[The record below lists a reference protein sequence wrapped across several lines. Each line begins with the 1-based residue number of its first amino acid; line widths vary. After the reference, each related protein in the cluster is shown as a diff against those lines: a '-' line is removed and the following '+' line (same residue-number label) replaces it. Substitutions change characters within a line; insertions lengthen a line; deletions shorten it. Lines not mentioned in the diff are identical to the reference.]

1 MSVNKYQPHL
11 FILPED
17 DANRQLANGF
27 LLHQEINQ
35 RTVQI
40 RNPAGGCEKVL
51 KKFQTDYLDGMK
63 KYPCR
68 IMLFLIDFDKKN
80 ERLKYIRS
88 KIPQELADRVFV
100 LGVWS
105 EPEQLRTST
114 GKTFEKIGCSLAE
127 GCPKSKNDLWDDNLL
142 RHNQAELER
151 IIASTASFLF
161 S

>member
-1 MSVNKYQPHL
+1 
-11 FILPED
+11 
-17 DANRQLANGF
+17 NRQLANGF
-27 LLHQEINQ
+27 LLHHGINQ

-40 RNPAGGCEKVL
+40 RNLAGGCEKVL

-68 IMLFLIDFDKKN
+68 TMLFLIDFDRKK

-88 KIPQELADRVFV
+88 KIPQELTDRVFV

-105 EPEQLRTST
+105 EPEKLKAKTGMTS
-114 GKTFEKIGCSLAE
+114 FEQIGTSLTE
-127 GCPKSKNDLWDDNLL
+127 GCPKSKNALWDDDLL

-151 IIASTASFLF
+151 IIASTVSFLF